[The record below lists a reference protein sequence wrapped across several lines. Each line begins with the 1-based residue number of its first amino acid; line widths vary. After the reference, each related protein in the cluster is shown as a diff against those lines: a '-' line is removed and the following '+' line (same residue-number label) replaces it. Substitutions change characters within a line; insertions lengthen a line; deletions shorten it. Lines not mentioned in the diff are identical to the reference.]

1 MARLFRTEHR
11 IDTGVD
17 ISSVAFWRQPFH
29 LRDVAFAQLR
39 AERPVSWHP
48 ALETPGY
55 PRSKHHE
62 AGFWAVTTAEDISYA
77 SRHHEL
83 FSSELGQVSLR
94 PAPFR
99 VDPNMLVLDPPAHDS
114 LRRVVSAAFTPSAV
128 AGLEQKI
135 ERRSKQI
142 VARAAAQGE
151 FDFVR
156 HVAAELPLRTLADLF
171 ALPPSEVDSFVVA
184 ADAYVGSGFPTQL
197 PPGVTMKQF
206 YDAQVA
212 YLNNLCLAL
221 ASHRRRAPAGDL
233 MTWLVEAEID
243 GRPLSDQQIIS
254 TMLLLVVAGHDTTK
268 QATTLSLLALYDNPT
283 QRDWLNDDFDG
294 RIDAAIDE
302 LVRYA
307 SPVICFARTAR
318 VNTQLHGVRIAA
330 GDKIALFYCS
340 GNRDESVFTSPGT
353 LDLSRPRAQHVAFG
367 GGGVHFCL
375 GSALAKVQL
384 KSLFREILRR
394 MPRLEVGEPEFSFSE
409 FVHGV
414 TALRVRMHR

>member
-1 MARLFRTEHR
+1 MGRLHRTEHR

-17 ISSVAFWRQPFH
+17 ISSVAFWRQPFQ

-55 PRSKHHE
+55 PKSKHHE

-77 SRHHEL
+77 SRHHEV

-128 AGLEQKI
+128 AVLEQKI

-142 VARAAAQGE
+142 VARAAAHGE

-171 ALPPSEVDSFVVA
+171 GLPPSEVDSFVVA

-197 PPGVTMKQF
+197 PPGMTMKQY

-221 ASHRRRAPAGDL
+221 ASYRRRVPAGDL
-233 MTWLVEAEID
+233 MTWLVNAEID

-283 QRDWLNDDFDG
+283 QRDWLRDDFDG

-302 LVRYA
+302 FVRYA
-307 SPVICFARTAR
+307 SPVITFARTAR
-318 VNTQLHGVRIAA
+318 VDTQLHGARIAA

-353 LDLSRPRAQHVAFG
+353 FDLNRPRAQHVAFG

-394 MPRLEVGEPEFSFSE
+394 MPGLEVGEPEFSFSE

-414 TALRVRMHR
+414 TALPVRLRR